1 MADWFAFA
9 NNDFTA
15 AKICASNYP
24 PLVEIACYHCQQ
36 CAEKMLKGFLSLRGI
51 TPPKTHDLRELCRLS
66 ESNDSDFSK
75 ISQECIL
82 LSPYGVNVR
91 YPNTIEVEE
100 SDMKKALA
108 YAEKVLAFVEGKVKN
123 ISQR

>member
-1 MADWFAFA
+1 MADWFEFA
-9 NNDFTA
+9 ADDLTA
-15 AKICASNYP
+15 ARICADNFP

-36 CAEKMLKGFLSLRGI
+36 CAEKMLKGFLSLNGV

-66 ESNDSDFSK
+66 EIKNPDFSR

-91 YPNTIEVEE
+91 YPNSIEVEE
-100 SDMKKALA
+100 SDMKKAITD
-108 YAEKVLAFVEGKVKN
+108 AEKILVFVEKTV
-123 ISQR
+123 REM

>member
-9 NNDFTA
+9 EDDLTA
-15 AKICASNYP
+15 AKICAKNYP

-36 CAEKMLKGFLSLRGI
+36 CAEKTLKGFLTLNGI

-66 ESNDSDFSK
+66 ESKDSDFSK
-75 ISQECIL
+75 ISNECIL

-100 SDMKKALA
+100 SDMRKAITD
-108 YAEKVLAFVEGKVKN
+108 AEKILAFVENK
-123 ISQR
+123 IRDMR